1 MPAPV
6 IDERVLAE
14 LEANF
19 LRRTDSCPAP
29 AEIDLADMLLPVV
42 AFIDDDEDAWKQSK
56 VLSRYGGCCA

>member
-14 LEANF
+14 IEATF
-19 LRRTDSCPAP
+19 LRVPASWPSP
-29 AEIDLADMLLPVV
+29 AEIDLAENLAPLVDGLG
-42 AFIDDDEDAWKQSK
+42 DEEDWKSSK